1 MAFSFPA
8 IRNSGFQHPHH
19 TTPPPV
25 CQYVNPKLFRNSVK
39 AKNSRAD
46 FRFSGF
52 PRSLFSIGTYTNL
65 KLKRERGFLKETQ
78 SSKLLGKNFK
88 NTLVQLSSQSAARGN
103 VQRVFSGSAFS
114 HDFIRFPF

>member
-1 MAFSFPA
+1 LS
-8 IRNSGFQHPHH
+8 IRKSEII
-19 TTPPPV
+19 
-25 CQYVNPKLFRNSVK
+25 PKFRKS
-39 AKNSRAD
+39 KNSRAD

-103 VQRVFSGSAFS
+103 VQRVGSSSFLT
-114 HDFIRFPF
+114 HLVQFVFLG